1 MTVVLISALAFAAT
15 LLGGVFALRF
25 RDRLHLILGFSAG
38 AVIGVALFDLLPES
52 ISLAD
57 GHYAPATLSLYV
69 TAGFFAYLIIDR
81 LILLHPHTHHDHA
94 PDGSPPVNGGS
105 TAEGGEG
112 GGSSYPLHHAL
123 SRTRSRVLH
132 LHGPPPPLR
141 GGGTGAFGALTLAA
155 HSFLDGVAIGAGFQ
169 ASPAV
174 GVIVAAAVVTHD
186 FSDGINTV
194 AFILRGG
201 GKVRQALPWLLLDA
215 TAPVL
220 GAASTLL
227 FRIPQ
232 SSIGLVLAVF
242 GGCFVYL
249 GASDLIPE
257 SQHAHPRAATTLM
270 TLLGAGVLFVAVR
283 LWGG

>member
-1 MTVVLISALAFAAT
+1 MVVLIAMLAFVAT

-52 ISLAD
+52 MSLAD
-57 GHYAPATLSLYV
+57 GHYGPAMLSLV
-69 TAGFFAYLIIDR
+69 IAAGFFAYLIIDR
-81 LILLHPHTHHDHA
+81 LILLHPHTHGDHGHTHD
-94 PDGSPPVNGGS
+94 DTPPV
-105 TAEGGEG
+105 
-112 GGSSYPLHHAL
+112 
-123 SRTRSRVLH
+123 
-132 LHGPPPPLR
+132 R
-141 GGGTGAFGALTLAA
+141 GVVGALTLAA

-174 GVIVAAAVVTHD
+174 GAIVTAAVVTHD

-215 TAPVL
+215 AAPVL

-232 SSIGLVLAVF
+232 ASIGLVLGVF
-242 GGCFVYL
+242 GGTFLYL

-270 TLLGAGVLFVAVR
+270 TLFGAGVLYLAVR
-283 LWGG
+283 VWGGG

>member
-1 MTVVLISALAFAAT
+1 MVILISALAFAAT

-52 ISLAD
+52 MALAD
-57 GHYAPATLSLYV
+57 AHYGPTTLSLV
-69 TAGFFAYLIIDR
+69 IAAGFFAYLIIDR

-94 PDGSPPVNGGS
+94 HAHDDAPP
-105 TAEGGEG
+105 A
-112 GGSSYPLHHAL
+112 
-123 SRTRSRVLH
+123 R
-132 LHGPPPPLR
+132 
-141 GGGTGAFGALTLAA
+141 GAFGALTLAA

-169 ASPAV
+169 ASPTV

-194 AFILRGG
+194 AFILRCG
-201 GKVRQALPWLLLDA
+201 GKMRQALPWLLLDA
-215 TAPVL
+215 AAPVL

-227 FRIPQ
+227 FRIPPA
-232 SSIGLVLAVF
+232 SIGLVLGAF
-242 GGCFVYL
+242 GGCFLYL

-270 TLLGAGVLFVAVR
+270 TLLGAGVLYAAVR
-283 LWGG
+283 VWGGG

>member
-1 MTVVLISALAFAAT
+1 MVVLIAALAFLAT

-52 ISLAD
+52 MSLAD
-57 GHYAPATLSLYV
+57 GHYGPAMLSLFIA
-69 TAGFFAYLIIDR
+69 AGFFAYLIIDR
-81 LILLHPHTHHDHA
+81 LILLHPHTHHDHEQSHKDA
-94 PDGSPPVNGGS
+94 PS
-105 TAEGGEG
+105 TG
-112 GGSSYPLHHAL
+112 
-123 SRTRSRVLH
+123 
-132 LHGPPPPLR
+132 
-141 GGGTGAFGALTLAA
+141 GAFGALTLAA

-174 GVIVAAAVVTHD
+174 GAIVAAAVVTHD

-242 GGCFVYL
+242 GGCFLYL

-270 TLLGAGVLFVAVR
+270 TLLGAGVLYAAVR
-283 LWGG
+283 LWGGG

>member
-1 MTVVLISALAFAAT
+1 MVVLIAALAFVAT

-52 ISLAD
+52 MSLAD
-57 GHYAPATLSLYV
+57 GHYGPAMLSLFIA
-69 TAGFFAYLIIDR
+69 AGFFAYLIIDR
-81 LILLHPHTHHDHA
+81 LILLHPHTHHDHEQSHKDA
-94 PDGSPPVNGGS
+94 PS
-105 TAEGGEG
+105 TG
-112 GGSSYPLHHAL
+112 
-123 SRTRSRVLH
+123 
-132 LHGPPPPLR
+132 
-141 GGGTGAFGALTLAA
+141 GAFGALTLAA

-174 GVIVAAAVVTHD
+174 GAIVAAAVVTHD

>member
-1 MTVVLISALAFAAT
+1 MPVLLISALAFVAT

-57 GHYAPATLSLYV
+57 RHYGPGTLSLV
-69 TAGFFAYLIIDR
+69 IAAGFFAYLVIDR

-94 PDGSPPVNGGS
+94 HAHVPP
-105 TAEGGEG
+105 
-112 GGSSYPLHHAL
+112 
-123 SRTRSRVLH
+123 R
-132 LHGPPPPLR
+132 
-141 GGGTGAFGALTLAA
+141 GAFGALTLAA

-169 ASPAV
+169 ASPTV
-174 GVIVAAAVVTHD
+174 GAIVTAAVVTHD

-201 GKVRQALPWLLLDA
+201 GKMRQALPWLLLDA
-215 TAPVL
+215 IAPVL

-227 FRIPQ
+227 FRIPEN
-232 SSIGLVLAVF
+232 SIGLVLGVF
-242 GGCFVYL
+242 GGCFLYL

-270 TLLGAGVLFVAVR
+270 TLLGAGVLYVAVR
-283 LWGG
+283 LWGGG

>member
-1 MTVVLISALAFAAT
+1 MTVIPVAMLAFAAT

-38 AVIGVALFDLLPES
+38 AVIGVALFDLLPEAMT
-52 ISLAD
+52 LAD
-57 GHYAPATLSLYV
+57 GHYGPATLTLFV
-69 TAGFFAYLIIDR
+69 AAGFFAYLLIDR
-81 LILLHPHTHHDHA
+81 LILLHPHTHQDHA
-94 PDGSPPVNGGS
+94 HTHDDAPP
-105 TAEGGEG
+105 A
-112 GGSSYPLHHAL
+112 
-123 SRTRSRVLH
+123 R
-132 LHGPPPPLR
+132 
-141 GGGTGAFGALTLAA
+141 GAFGALTLAA

-169 ASPAV
+169 ASPVV
-174 GVIVAAAVVTHD
+174 GAIVTAAVVTHD

-201 GKVRQALPWLLLDA
+201 GKLRQALPWLLLDA
-215 TAPVL
+215 CAPVL

-232 SSIGLVLAVF
+232 TSIGLVLGVF
-242 GGCFVYL
+242 GGCFLYL

-270 TLLGAGVLFVAVR
+270 TLLGAGVLYLAVR
-283 LWGG
+283 VWGG

>member
-1 MTVVLISALAFAAT
+1 MVLLISGLAFVAT

-52 ISLAD
+52 MSLAD
-57 GHYAPATLSLYV
+57 GHYGPATLSLFIA
-69 TAGFFAYLIIDR
+69 AGFFVYLVIDR
-81 LILLHPHTHHDHA
+81 LILLHPHTHDDHA
-94 PDGSPPVNGGS
+94 QAQRDAPP
-105 TAEGGEG
+105 A
-112 GGSSYPLHHAL
+112 
-123 SRTRSRVLH
+123 R
-132 LHGPPPPLR
+132 
-141 GGGTGAFGALTLAA
+141 GAFGALTLAA

-174 GVIVAAAVVTHD
+174 GAIVTAAVVTHD

-201 GKVRQALPWLLLDA
+201 GKLRQALPWLLLDA

-227 FRIPQ
+227 FRIPA
-232 SSIGLVLAVF
+232 SDIGLVLGVF
-242 GGCFVYL
+242 GGCFLYL

-270 TLLGAGVLFVAVR
+270 TLLGAGVLYVAVR
-283 LWGG
+283 VWGGG